1 MSKKKIAVLVG
12 AVLIVGVIAL
22 GGGAAYV
29 FAKGSFAR
37 GDGPPIPFAGLG
49 FFGGRGGRHG
59 MWDLGDGDTNP
70 MDMFNAAA
78 EALGMTPE
86 ELFAELQAG
95 KTPQEILEEHD
106 VDWTTLREKMQELMP
121 EDADGFHGGGF
132 GMWGFGAGG
141 TNVMDMFNAMAEA
154 VGMTPEELFAEL
166 QASKTPQEILE
177 EHDVDWTTLREKMQE
192 LMPEGGFG
200 RFGDGRFGDGRGM
213 GKMGGFGGLGGSPT
227 KMLDAAAEELGMT
240 PEEFF
245 AEMRAGKTPQE
256 IVEEQGL
263 DPDAFFSDLGQS
275 FIEQA
280 VEDGTMSR
288 EQADWLLKGLEQGYF
303 PMHHGEGGYWGPCG
317 GEEVPSSSE

>member
-37 GDGPPIPFAGLG
+37 GDDPPIPFAGLG

-121 EDADGFHGGGF
+121 E
-132 GMWGFGAGG
+132 
-141 TNVMDMFNAMAEA
+141 
-154 VGMTPEELFAEL
+154 
-166 QASKTPQEILE
+166 
-177 EHDVDWTTLREKMQE
+177 
-192 LMPEGGFG
+192 GGFG
-200 RFGDGRFGDGRGM
+200 RFGNGRFGNGRFGDGHYGGGRGM
-213 GKMGGFGGLGGSPT
+213 GKMGGFGGLGGSPM

-303 PMHHGEGGYWGPCG
+303 PMHHGAGGYWGPCG